1 MPPYMDRFQMDVT
14 VETPGGLV
22 RQMRVRIPA
31 DRLSSAVGDR
41 LKKVAAR
48 ARVAGFRPGKAPLKV
63 IEQQYGESVRLE
75 VIQDLV
81 RGSYPEAVDQAG
93 VHPASA
99 PSFEVVTEKPGEPLE
114 YVARFEV
121 YPDIKLSALNELK
134 VETPVVEISA
144 ADVDKVID
152 SMRRAR
158 RELAAVTR
166 AAQAGDVCKLD
177 FEGFVDGTAFA
188 GGKGDNVEL
197 EIGQVAARGRAA
209 LAGLENGI
217 AGHAAGETFNVDVQF
232 PDDYRNEALKGKQAQ
247 FKVTLKEV
255 QEPKLPA
262 IDAEF
267 LKAHGVD
274 EAAGTDGLRAK
285 VQRSLEAERDK
296 AIKNRLKAQVL
307 EQLLAAN
314 PIPVPQA
321 MVAQETARLRDE
333 TAARFNAAQL
343 KPEQKLQAFPDEI
356 LQPGAQRRVSLGL
369 LIGEVIKQRKI
380 VMDPARMDR
389 VLDEMAGDYEQPEQV
404 KQYYRGRPELMQ
416 GLRAMVL
423 EEQVV
428 EALISGVTPTEK
440 PMSLDELLGPKQ

>member
-1 MPPYMDRFQMDVT
+1 MDVT
-14 VETPGGLV
+14 LETPGGLV

-48 ARVAGFRPGKAPLKV
+48 ARIAGFRPGKAPLKV

-134 VETPVVEISA
+134 VEKPVVEISA
-144 ADVDKVID
+144 GDVDKVID

-188 GGKGDNVEL
+188 GGKGDDVEL
-197 EIGQVAARGRAA
+197 EIGQGRF
-209 LAGLENGI
+209 LAGIENGI
-217 AGHAAGETFNVDVQF
+217 AGHAAGETFDVDVQF
-232 PDDYRNEALKGKQAQ
+232 PDDYRNEALKGKQAR

-274 EAAGTDGLRAK
+274 EAVGTDGLRAK
-285 VQRSLEAERDK
+285 VRRSLEAERNK
-296 AIKNRLKAQVL
+296 AVKNRLKTQVL

-369 LIGEVIKQRKI
+369 LIGEVIKERKI

-416 GLRAMVL
+416 GLRAIVL

-428 EALISGVTPTEK
+428 ESLLSGAALKDV
-440 PMSLDELLGPKQ
+440 PMSLDDLLKRAQQAP